1 MDVLL
6 EYREII
12 HKAVFFAGADL
23 LNL

>member
-12 HKAVFFAGADL
+12 HKEVLFAGADL